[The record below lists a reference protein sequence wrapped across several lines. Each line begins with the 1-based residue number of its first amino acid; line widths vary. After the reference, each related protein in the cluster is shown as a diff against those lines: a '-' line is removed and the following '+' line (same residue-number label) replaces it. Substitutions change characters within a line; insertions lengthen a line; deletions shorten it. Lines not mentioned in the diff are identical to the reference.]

1 MLYCKIPCNTIQYH
15 AISCNA
21 SSIES
26 TSISRAPLL
35 WILSRV
41 KIFACNRKP
50 RQNQWKIMLRKP
62 IGPHLATSHMRATGN
77 FAHNKKGVSQSGS
90 KSGIW
95 VGGRI
100 DGSHPPEI
108 RSLVKVCLH
117 SVPYTPNIYQTIPWC
132 VYILRPLPKQ
142 ISQWPRPDCHPET
155 PWIAANFG
163 NFCEKMRQHLRKKK
177 KLKLIPFAN
186 DNFDIMKQSARQKVL
201 KHEIKQMEKLV
212 CSLLVTNTFFPDI

>member
-1 MLYCKIPCNTIQYH
+1 MQCILNRIHINL
-15 AISCNA
+15 A
-21 SSIES
+21 SASPLDPVES
-26 TSISRAPLL
+26 EDFRLQQEAAAESMKNYVTETHWPT
-35 WILSRV
+35 
-41 KIFACNRKP
+41 F
-50 RQNQWKIMLRKP
+50 
-62 IGPHLATSHMRATGN
+62 GHMRATGN
-77 FAHNKKGVSQSGS
+77 FVHIKKGVSQSGS

-163 NFCEKMRQHLRKKK
+163 NFCEKMRKHFKKQNVINIWRRKK
-177 KLKLIPFAN
+177 LTQINYFCE
-186 DNFDIMKQSARQKVL
+186 Q
-201 KHEIKQMEKLV
+201 
-212 CSLLVTNTFFPDI
+212 